1 MSAPM
6 NRRQAALAAAALGAV
21 AASPEKVAAQAAR
34 PLNWTPRGLTPAQAQ
49 VLDVIAEL
57 IIPATDTPGAREA
70 GVPKFVDQ
78 AVADYCT
85 PAEAQAIRAGLDRAE
100 ADARSMYQA
109 GFVALSYEQQAN
121 LLRRYD
127 AEGRAAPTVATT
139 PPPTIGRGDT
149 ETGLANQ
156 PAPTPRPPPP
166 RAFFAILKELV
177 TVAYFTSELGATK
190 AVRWDPN
197 PGAYK
202 GCVPLAEI
210 GRAWAI

>member
-1 MSAPM
+1 MNRQM
-6 NRRQAALAAAALGAV
+6 NRREAALAAAAMGAI
-21 AASPEKVAAQAAR
+21 AAAPEQADAQSPR
-34 PLNWTPRGLTPAQAQ
+34 LNWTPRGLSAAQAQ
-49 VLDVIAEL
+49 VLDVLAEL

-70 GVPKFVDQ
+70 GVPRFVDQ

-85 PAEAQAIRAGLDRAE
+85 PAEAQAIRTGLDRAE
-100 ADARSMYQA
+100 ADARAMYQT
-109 GFVALSYEQQAN
+109 GFVALPYEQQAN

-127 AEGRAAPTVATT
+127 AEARAAPTLATT
-139 PPPTIGRGDT
+139 PAPTVGRGDT

-156 PAPTPRPPPP
+156 PAPSPKAPPP
-166 RAFFAILKELV
+166 RHFFAVLKELI

-202 GCVPLAEI
+202 GCVPLKEI
-210 GRAWAI
+210 GRAWAV